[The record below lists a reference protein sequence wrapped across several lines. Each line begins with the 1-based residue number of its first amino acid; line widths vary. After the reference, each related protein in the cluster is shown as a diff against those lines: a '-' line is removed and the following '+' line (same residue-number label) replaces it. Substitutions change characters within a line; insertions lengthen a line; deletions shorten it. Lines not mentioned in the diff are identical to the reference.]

1 MEPRWDEIHLPILFI
16 FPSSS
21 PLPLYFS
28 LLFSFM
34 CFLFP
39 ALCWLARL
47 QSQGTPEI
55 QISWRLF
62 GRTRKAAYV
71 SQVMC
76 TQTCNLQII
85 NVVLISHINSCHFV
99 GIVSPRWS
107 PGLLPAPSASEC
119 AFSAP
124 KREWGVRRKIH
135 WLEYTHRQTHSH
147 INSTRGH
154 LHIQNHTQQW
164 IKLWQIKRKQRGE
177 LVTWALFLSWFGST

>member
-1 MEPRWDEIHLPILFI
+1 MKYICQSYLF
-16 FPSSS
+16 S
-21 PLPLYFS
+21 LPLHLS
-28 LLFSFM
+28 LSIPLLPSPS

-107 PGLLPAPSASEC
+107 PGLLPAPSASESE
-119 AFSAP
+119 FSAP
-124 KREWGVRRKIH
+124 KQEWGVRRKIH
-135 WLEYTHRQTHSH
+135 WLEYTHRQTLAH
-147 INSTRGH
+147 IKSTRGH
-154 LHIQNHTQQW
+154 LNALKSHSTMRRQ
-164 IKLWQIKRKQRGE
+164 WQIKRKRRGE
-177 LVTWALFLSWFGST
+177 PVTLL